1 MSAIFDKNMKKLKFW
16 SLAYLLLVGKGI
28 IINSIFFASQ
38 WFFLNVWAHFKIFD
52 GAKMNTIGTQELDG
66 MTITLKGRLTN

>member
-1 MSAIFDKNMKKLKFW
+1 MCGHISRR
-16 SLAYLLLVGKGI
+16 
-28 IINSIFFASQ
+28 
-38 WFFLNVWAHFKIFD
+38 WARDVNICREIFD